1 MKKSQTIASKFFACG
16 IALAA
21 LVVALNTSAKTSGE
35 GTAKVVNITGAAR
48 VSTGNNIWQ
57 PLKAGAILKSGALIQ
72 TAAKSEVVLI
82 LGDGDAPVKAATGTV
97 TIKRNASS
105 GEAKRNASSGEAK
118 ENVVRMT
125 ENTLLSI
132 DRLLITKTGADTV
145 TETELDLRSGK
156 IFGSVKKLS
165 GASKYEVKIPNGVAG
180 IRGTVY
186 AMAAGTGVLSV
197 YEGTVY
203 IVYVDPAT
211 GAVSEPQPVNAGER
225 FDPATGKI
233 TPISQVEIEN
243 EIRILILS
251 VIHTGKL
258 PPDVHITPGDPTL
271 YYVSPAQGENGG
283 HYIPPPQ

>member
-1 MKKSQTIASKFFACG
+1 MKKSQTIASKFFASG

-57 PLKAGAILKSGALIQ
+57 PLKVGAVLKPGALIQ

-105 GEAKRNASSGEAK
+105 GETK

-156 IFGSVKKLS
+156 IFGSVKKLT

-211 GAVSEPQPVNAGER
+211 GAVSEPQPVNAGEG

-243 EIRILILS
+243 EIRILMLS

-258 PPDVHITPGDPTL
+258 PPDVQITPGDPTL